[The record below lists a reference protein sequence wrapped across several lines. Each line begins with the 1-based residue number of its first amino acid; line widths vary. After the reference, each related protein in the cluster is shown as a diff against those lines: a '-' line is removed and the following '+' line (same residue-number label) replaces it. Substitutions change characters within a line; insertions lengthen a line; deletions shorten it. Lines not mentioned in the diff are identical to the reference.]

1 MRWFARFV
9 PLVVLT
15 LSFGCGDSSSRSA
28 VDCRIEGNACAG
40 DFLCQL
46 NADDEYECLPS
57 NQGGAA
63 GEGGS
68 AGAGGDEAGAG
79 GQGGDSGNEG
89 GAAGQGGAAGANEA
103 GAAGQGG
110 AAGSGGV
117 PVDQSVAL
125 DFVPIVGGT
134 YVMGFDEEREDR
146 RLTVTVPSFEM
157 MRAEVMVSQY
167 KVCVEADVCRAPTS
181 EASAYQMGLND
192 HPVNG
197 VTWEDAK
204 AFADFVGAR
213 LPSEAE
219 WEYAARSG
227 GQEITYPWGND
238 EPDCDR
244 VNYAYDGAFDS
255 CVGTTTPVCSY
266 PMGNTA
272 QGLCD
277 MVGNLKEWLADDCG
291 DDETGRPTDGSART
305 VNPAT
310 GSRSIRGGSY
320 GTSRAN
326 SRLSKRR
333 CSPWFYRNF
342 GYGFRLARDAE
353 VQPEQP

>member
-28 VDCRIEGNACAG
+28 VDCRIEGNTCAG
-40 DFLCQL
+40 DFSCQL
-46 NADDEYECLPS
+46 NADDQYECLPN

-63 GEGGS
+63 G
-68 AGAGGDEAGAG
+68 ANEA
-79 GQGGDSGNEG
+79 

-157 MRAEVMVSQY
+157 MRAEVTVGQY

-181 EASAYQMGLND
+181 GGSTYQMGLNE

-197 VTWEDAK
+197 ITWESAK

-244 VNYAYDGAFDS
+244 ANYSYDTYDS

-291 DDETGRPTDGSART
+291 DDEAGRPTDGSART

-310 GSRSIRGGSY
+310 GSRSLRGGSY
-320 GTSRAN
+320 GSSRAN

-333 CSPWFYRNF
+333 CSPWFYKNM